1 LNATSIV
8 HIAPGASVLTQVVET
23 TMKPAEAVIL
33 TPVAVADDESLVT
46 VTVLGG
52 VLVVPTATVP
62 KSSDLGLAVS
72 FAGLAASAVPDPIS
86 ASRRMRPRTW
96 VANTDNLDRIMVGS
110 SSDKSKKQSALKTPP
125 LLHPSETKNRS
136 P

>member
-1 LNATSIV
+1 MNFFALVGLNATSIV
-8 HIAPGASVLTQVVET
+8 HMAPGASVLPQVVET

-46 VTVLGG
+46 VTGWG
-52 VLVVPTATVP
+52 VLVVPTLTVP

-86 ASRRMRPRTW
+86 ARRSTRVSVRVTK
-96 VANTDNLDRIMVGS
+96 ADNLDRNIIS
-110 SSDKSKKQSALKTPP
+110 SPFRQ
-125 LLHPSETKNRS
+125 
-136 P
+136 